1 MDPDSADH
9 TLIARGCERQSLD
22 KLGTLSLSKGKS
34 KIANGARCPNRKS
47 QIANCKWELAMDEDE
62 LKRRTKRFALQV
74 MALVGSLPIT
84 TVGRAIGGQ
93 LVRSGTSVGAN
104 YRAACR
110 GRSKAEFSAKL
121 GTVEEEA
128 DESSYWMELIIEG
141 KLMKEERV
149 LPLLRE
155 ANEIAAIMAAS
166 RKTMARRR

>member
-1 MDPDSADH
+1 
-9 TLIARGCERQSLD
+9 
-22 KLGTLSLSKGKS
+22 
-34 KIANGARCPNRKS
+34 
-47 QIANCKWELAMDEDE
+47 MDEDE

-74 MALVGSLPIT
+74 MALVGSLPNT
-84 TVGRAIGGQ
+84 QVGRAIGSQ

-128 DESSYWMELIIEG
+128 DESGYWMELIIEG
-141 KLMKEERV
+141 RLMEEEQV
-149 LPLLRE
+149 MSLLHE
-155 ANEIAAIMAAS
+155 ANELAAIMAAS